1 MQWSKKWMGRSL
13 YRRRRLV
20 GGLFSGCTIH
30 APVLVNWLGNVN
42 WDSQVSAYL
51 PVNICRFIHQ
61 GSEFQVY

>member
-1 MQWSKKWMGRSL
+1 MGGR
-13 YRRRRLV
+13 
-20 GGLFSGCTIH
+20 FSGCTIH

-61 GSEFQVY
+61 GSEFRVY